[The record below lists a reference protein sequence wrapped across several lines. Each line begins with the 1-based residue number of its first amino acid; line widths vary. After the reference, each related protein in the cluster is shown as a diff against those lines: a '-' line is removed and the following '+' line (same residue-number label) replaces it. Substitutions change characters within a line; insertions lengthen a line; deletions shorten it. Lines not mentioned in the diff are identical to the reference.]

1 MNSEKT
7 ASSSYINFF
16 ISAIGIVVFGSIL
29 KELQSIFIPFTIA
42 YIMYFAFAPFNN
54 WLYSKKLPL
63 ALIII
68 LDITLI
74 IGLFYGISTFF
85 IQSWDAFN
93 SDLAGYETKLNTIV
107 KSTAQSY
114 GLKDPSLQNFSVRSF
129 LAKMDYKSIFST
141 TFSQFSAMAGTI
153 FLTIL
158 FFAFIVGGHNG
169 IYMAIR
175 RRFSG
180 KSSLKDKEDDA
191 AYFPKREDASSP
203 AELSPSRTTYTV
215 KLDSTVNEIT
225 TQIQRYIIA
234 KILVNATAGV
244 LVGTALW
251 LLGVDFYILWGAFV
265 FLFNFIPT
273 IGAVAALGLPAL
285 MSLVQS
291 GKLGFM
297 FLVIGVIAALQTLV
311 FNILEP
317 LIVGKRLGLN
327 PIVILLAVLIW
338 GYIWGIIGMLLAVP
352 LTAIIKIS
360 FSRSKNPNVM
370 FIVDLMNQD

>member
-1 MNSEKT
+1 M
-7 ASSSYINFF
+7 
-16 ISAIGIVVFGSIL
+16 
-29 KELQSIFIPFTIA
+29 
-42 YIMYFAFAPFNN
+42 
-54 WLYSKKLPL
+54 
-63 ALIII
+63 
-68 LDITLI
+68 
-74 IGLFYGISTFF
+74 
-85 IQSWDAFN
+85 
-93 SDLAGYETKLNTIV
+93 
-107 KSTAQSY
+107 
-114 GLKDPSLQNFSVRSF
+114 
-129 LAKMDYKSIFST
+129 
-141 TFSQFSAMAGTI
+141 
-153 FLTIL
+153 
-158 FFAFIVGGHNG
+158 
-169 IYMAIR
+169 
-175 RRFSG
+175 
-180 KSSLKDKEDDA
+180 
-191 AYFPKREDASSP
+191 
-203 AELSPSRTTYTV
+203 
-215 KLDSTVNEIT
+215 
-225 TQIQRYIIA
+225 
-234 KILVNATAGV
+234 
-244 LVGTALW
+244 LVGVALW
-251 LLGVDFYILWGAFV
+251 ILGVDFYILWGAFV

>member
-68 LDITLI
+68 LDIILI

-93 SDLAGYETKLNTIV
+93 NDLAGYETKLNTIV
-107 KSTAQSY
+107 RGIAQTY

-129 LAKMDYKSIFST
+129 LAKIDYKAVFSNA
-141 TFSQFSAMAGTI
+141 FGQFSALAGTV

-158 FFAFIVGGHNG
+158 FFAFIVGGHHG
-169 IYMAIR
+169 IYMAIK

-191 AYFPKREDASSP
+191 AYFPKTDDETP
-203 AELSPSRTTYTV
+203 AELSPSKTTYTV

-225 TQIQRYIIA
+225 TQIQQYIIA

-244 LVGTALW
+244 LVGVALW
-251 LLGVDFYILWGAFV
+251 ILGVDFYILWGAFV